1 MYYILNFSS
10 GKLNKNKSY
19 WVVDTDDLSIELVSY
34 ADLVTI
40 FHKLRDSFNLAKF
53 PCLVT
58 FEDDNELWYYSNVCD
73 TGFWEYY
80 PVTDDVNVGRTWAKI
95 HKYGADIDVLVC
107 NKQVSNPDDISI
119 YVNLGIGIIE
129 VQTPS
134 EIIWGISSVYRN
146 GDTLILVISI
156 SKTGAFY
163 VFIKDGEYQGAVLV
177 RNGNTKF
184 FGFDTKTLARFK
196 LLGVDNI
203 CIPVKDWSVE
213 K

>member
-10 GKLNKNKSY
+10 GKLNKDKSY
-19 WVVDTDDLSIELVSY
+19 WIVDTDDLSIELISY

-80 PVTDDVNVGRTWAKI
+80 PVTDDVNIGRTWAKI
-95 HKYGADIDVLVC
+95 SKYNTNIDVLVC
-107 NKQVSNPDDISI
+107 NKQIDINESETI
-119 YVNLGIGIIE
+119 YVNFDIGIIE
-129 VQTPS
+129 VHTHS
-134 EIIWGISSVYRN
+134 EVIWGISSVYRK
-146 GDTLILVISI
+146 GGTLIMAISI
-156 SKTGAFY
+156 SKVSAFY
-163 VFIKDGEYQGAVLV
+163 VFIKNGEYQGVVLIKSGDT
-177 RNGNTKF
+177 RF
-184 FGFDTKTLARFK
+184 FDFDTKTLAKFK
-196 LLGVDNI
+196 LLGVSNV
-203 CIPVKDWSVE
+203 CIPIKDWSVE